1 MKRLSI
7 FLLLIFFAFSGFA
20 QKSSDDTGLPDDE
33 LLVYIPNAFSP
44 NADGYNDVFRPVI
57 TGPELEMYE
66 LLIVSRNGIEVFYSK
81 DPSEVWTG
89 DLDGSSY
96 TTAPSI
102 FVYFLK
108 VKSVSD
114 LAVKTFTG
122 HVVMVR

>member
-7 FLLLIFFAFSGFA
+7 FLFLVFCAFSGIA
-20 QKSSDDTGLPDDE
+20 QKSSDDNNVSEDE

-44 NADGYNDVFRPVI
+44 NADKYNDVFRPVI
-57 TGPELEMYE
+57 SGPEIELYE
-66 LLIVSRNGIEVFYSK
+66 LSIVSRNGVLVFFSN
-81 DPSEVWTG
+81 DPNEVWTG
-89 DLDGSSY
+89 DVDGSSY

-102 FVYFLK
+102 FIYYLK

-122 HVVMVR
+122 HIVMVR